1 MSNHPHTDTD
11 NAHHGGHSTGHR
23 YTDAR
28 DAPCEGEKENCP
40 IQLQQLEAEV
50 NQLRARNAELEHVA
64 QMKNSSESRENVPER
79 SIPRPSNLKN
89 TSIAEIRQ
97 HMGLEGKDSDSK
109 KNWLNHRKTVRDA
122 LTGAQLDYNLDL
134 RSQDT
139 MKIAKCIQV
148 IDDCHPLFKRFKG
161 SWASHFVLRQ
171 CWSNRVEWLDNRG
184 ARLDGEDTAGAS
196 IGQTSSSNDSSTPL
210 PSNEQRESSLTPPP
224 TPSHS
229 QDSPPPRSSIHNAIS
244 PHSPRGSKHCHMLS
258 ATPSDEEDIDSSSK
272 ADTQAMTSQSVPKKK
287 KKITSQSR
295 SAAARKGAQ
304 TRAARK
310 AAQQQGKPTVST

>member
-1 MSNHPHTDTD
+1 MIVTHYS
-11 NAHHGGHSTGHR
+11 S
-23 YTDAR
+23 
-28 DAPCEGEKENCP
+28 
-40 IQLQQLEAEV
+40 V
-50 NQLRARNAELEHVA
+50 SRARGPLTLSYVSAG
-64 QMKNSSESRENVPER
+64 P
-79 SIPRPSNLKN
+79 I
-89 TSIAEIRQ
+89 
-97 HMGLEGKDSDSK
+97 GLNGLTIVVLGWTE
-109 KNWLNHRKTVRDA
+109 KTVSDQPNDHIRT
-122 LTGAQLDYNLDL
+122 LT
-134 RSQDT
+134 
-139 MKIAKCIQV
+139 
-148 IDDCHPLFKRFKG
+148 
-161 SWASHFVLRQ
+161 
-171 CWSNRVEWLDNRG
+171 SNP
-184 ARLDGEDTAGAS
+184 AAGAS

-244 PHSPRGSKHCHMLS
+244 PHSPRGSKRCHMLS